1 MHYEQAEFFRLMES
15 IENQG
20 GVHLDEAH
28 ENVFHTKLAGDH
40 VKGIEIGYCNE
51 SALFEVPYT
60 GEDGVVTDIRVC
72 AVDDRMGLWPR
83 FADAQAPGSGS

>member
-1 MHYEQAEFFRLMES
+1 MHYDQAAFFRLMES

-51 SALFEVPYT
+51 SALFAVPYT
-60 GEDGVVTDIRVC
+60 GEDGVPGGVIRVC
-72 AVDDRMGLWPR
+72 AVDD
-83 FADAQAPGSGS
+83 